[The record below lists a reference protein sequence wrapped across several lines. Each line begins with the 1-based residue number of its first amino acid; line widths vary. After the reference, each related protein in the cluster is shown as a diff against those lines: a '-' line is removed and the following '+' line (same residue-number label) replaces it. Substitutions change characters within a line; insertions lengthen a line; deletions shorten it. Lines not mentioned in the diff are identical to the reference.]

1 MTRPSLYLDVF
12 VVLGIT
18 LVVAFLAMQFQWN
31 EVLFSRTRR
40 WEWAQLDELPVVLF
54 ALAMSLAWMSWRR
67 SVQLEAQLKA
77 RSLAEA
83 RLAGALTDN
92 QRLAHQNLRIQESER
107 KRLAR
112 ELHDELGQY
121 CNAIKLDAVAIARD
135 ASRQDTPA
143 TLAAQRIVTAADHV
157 HAVIS
162 DVIRRLRP
170 AGLDELGL
178 AAAIES
184 CVDRWRHS
192 QPDVQVN
199 LIINGSFEDLGELTT
214 LTLYRLIQEGLTN
227 CSRHAQATTLKIT
240 VDLVPDKQH
249 DTVQVSLID
258 NGCGADTS
266 QLSQGFGLRG
276 MTERVA
282 LMGGALTLSSSPGNG
297 FCIAA
302 TLPASGHD

>member
-31 EVLFSRTRR
+31 EVLFSWTRR

-54 ALAMSLAWMSWRR
+54 ALSMSLAWLSWRR

-135 ASRQDTPA
+135 ASRQHTPS
-143 TLAAQRIVTAADHV
+143 TIAAQRIVTSADHV

-184 CVDRWRHS
+184 CVDRWRQS

-199 LIINGSFEDLGELTT
+199 LFINCSFEDLGELTT

-227 CSRHAQATTLKIT
+227 CSRHAQATSIKIT
-240 VDLVPDKQH
+240 VDRLTDKQH
-249 DTVQVSLID
+249 DTVNVSLID
-258 NGCGADTS
+258 NGCGADTN

-282 LMGGALTLSSSPGNG
+282 LMGGALTLSSSPGKG
-297 FCIAA
+297 FSIAA
-302 TLPASGHD
+302 TLPASGHE